1 MASLPEALFESE
13 MFGHVKGAFTG
24 AETNKIGLIEAAHGG
39 DLFLDEIEA
48 LSLTNQAKLLRFL
61 ENGEIRK
68 VGGKDI
74 IKVQT
79 RVIAASNRSL
89 QQMVRDSQFREDL
102 FFRLASQ
109 RLQLPPL
116 RERKE
121 DILELS
127 EFFLEIEK
135 PRRNKKFTADGSEA
149 LLNYDWPG
157 NVRELQRI
165 CEQLSLVS
173 PLPLIRKEDV
183 EALLNPR
190 SNQSNAFGSATPGR
204 TLNLAFGLTKLC
216 EQFETE
222 VIKQALQVEKEIDAA
237 AQLLMISRS
246 SLYKKIKDYKIDVES
261 ST

>member
-1 MASLPEALFESE
+1 MASLPESLFESE

-39 DLFLDEIEA
+39 HLFLDEIEA

-74 IKVQT
+74 LKVQT
-79 RVIAASNRSL
+79 RVIAASNKSL

-102 FFRLASQ
+102 FFRLAGQ
-109 RLQLPPL
+109 RIQLPPL

-135 PRRNKKFTADGSEA
+135 PRRNKKFTPDGSAA
-149 LLNYDWPG
+149 LLNYEWPG

-165 CEQLSLVS
+165 CEQLSLIS